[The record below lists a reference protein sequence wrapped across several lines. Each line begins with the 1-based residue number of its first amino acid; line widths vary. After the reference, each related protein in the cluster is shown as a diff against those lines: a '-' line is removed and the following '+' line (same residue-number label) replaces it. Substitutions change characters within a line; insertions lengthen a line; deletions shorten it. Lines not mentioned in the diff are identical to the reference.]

1 MIKIL
6 DRIKKLETKVKLIEE
21 NSIDNDE
28 HFQLK
33 FNRLVDEI
41 IDIEDKM
48 NIIIKRL
55 NELK

>member
-41 IDIEDKM
+41 VDIVDKM